1 MDKQLQEKLATVHN
15 TLVQSAY
22 VPAFVQ
28 LYNEK
33 AAAAKLPTLTTEAE
47 VIKAIETSQWLQE
60 VKQAQAKTV
69 KSPLNAAHE
78 KLAGIMQGRANSNI
92 DVNTLA
98 KVANDIIGT
107 PEVAKVLQS
116 VVG

>member
-1 MDKQLQEKLATVHN
+1 MDNQLQEKLAAVRN
-15 TLVQSAY
+15 TLVREAY

-33 AAAAKLPTLTTEAE
+33 AAAAKLPGLTTEAD
-47 VIKAIETSQWLQE
+47 VTKALETSQWLQQM
-60 VKQAQAKTV
+60 KQAQV
-69 KSPLNAAHE
+69 KGNSPLNDAHE
-78 KLAGIMQGRANSNI
+78 KLAGIMQGKANSGI
-92 DVNTLA
+92 DVRTLA

-107 PEVAKVLQS
+107 PEVSKVLQA